1 MPATVILTAENLGVG
16 FKSRHC
22 YFQHYK
28 CSSIMISAKQSQG
41 VSGRKTTKGLE
52 QMSGGRV
59 GGFPLNWIPSDQ
71 TPKH

>member
-1 MPATVILTAENLGVG
+1 
-16 FKSRHC
+16 
-22 YFQHYK
+22 
-28 CSSIMISAKQSQG
+28 MISAKQSQG